1 MIPSNSISRVYD
13 PHTLSIMAIAFDRAF
28 LVPRP
33 QSDRSDRPDYAF
45 KSTMLKTSDV
55 FDASFLPPAAELT
68 NASCLGSVP
77 RAPSR
82 SATCHSA
89 KARPLRRDRCVR
101 RWNTHFV
108 TNRFPGGFWEDR
120 GYSWFAGRTL
130 RSGHCFRR
138 SCRQRGRPPA
148 ARLKAE
154 AHLCTASYLRPH
166 HGAGGFR
173 TAAQVPP

>member
-55 FDASFLPPAAELT
+55 FDASFLPPTAELT

-138 SCRQRGRPPA
+138 SCRRRGRPP
-148 ARLKAE
+148 
-154 AHLCTASYLRPH
+154 LRPDMIFGRDTVKWGKH
-166 HGAGGFR
+166 
-173 TAAQVPP
+173 Q